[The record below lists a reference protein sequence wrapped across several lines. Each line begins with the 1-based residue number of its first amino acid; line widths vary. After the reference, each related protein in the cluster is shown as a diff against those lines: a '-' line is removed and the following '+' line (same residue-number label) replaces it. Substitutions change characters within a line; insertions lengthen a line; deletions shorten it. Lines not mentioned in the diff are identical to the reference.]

1 MEVDVLIRLSLEAI
15 PGGQVAGVV
24 LPSTDRSPVV
34 IHISRG
40 QPDHLDDSGY
50 AHFTYDQY
58 SGSLLS
64 RWDELDRSPGDTVLS
79 WMQPLHYGNFGG
91 LPLKLLWVVLGLSPP
106 LLFTT
111 AAIMWWNR
119 VLRRQWQLL
128 NSPAPQS

>member
-1 MEVDVLIRLSLEAI
+1 
-15 PGGQVAGVV
+15 
-24 LPSTDRSPVV
+24 
-34 IHISRG
+34 
-40 QPDHLDDSGY
+40 
-50 AHFTYDQY
+50 
-58 SGSLLS
+58 
-64 RWDELDRSPGDTVLS
+64 VLS

>member
-1 MEVDVLIRLSLEAI
+1 
-15 PGGQVAGVV
+15 
-24 LPSTDRSPVV
+24 
-34 IHISRG
+34 
-40 QPDHLDDSGY
+40 
-50 AHFTYDQY
+50 
-58 SGSLLS
+58 
-64 RWDELDRSPGDTVLS
+64 
-79 WMQPLHYGNFGG
+79 MQPLHYGNFGG